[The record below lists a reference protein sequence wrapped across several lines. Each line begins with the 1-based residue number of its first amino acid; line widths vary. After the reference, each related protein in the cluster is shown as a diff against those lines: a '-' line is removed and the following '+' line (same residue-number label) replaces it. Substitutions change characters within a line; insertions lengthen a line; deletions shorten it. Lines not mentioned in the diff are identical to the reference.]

1 MASSPSR
8 THPRSALTTIFDLCG
23 LLSALLLG
31 AIVVLVSA
39 DIATRSFRLANLAWV
54 NEVTEYL
61 LTFATFIGA
70 PWVLHHHGHV
80 NIDIIVT
87 NLSASAQRALARTC
101 DGAGLI
107 ICAILLYEALRVLLG
122 SYADGSM
129 VFKNLVFPEWYLTTP
144 IVFCFALC
152 TIEFAGRLLA
162 RREALP

>member
-1 MASSPSR
+1 MASLPSR
-8 THPRSALTTIFDLCG
+8 TPPRPALTAIFDLCG

-31 AIVVLVSA
+31 AIVVLVTA

-87 NLSASAQRALARTC
+87 NLSASAQGALARTC
-101 DGAGLI
+101 DVVGLI
-107 ICAILLYEALRVLLG
+107 ISTILLYEALRVLLG

-129 VFKNLVFPEWYLTTP
+129 VFKNLVFPEWYLMTP

-152 TIEFAGRLLA
+152 TAEFVSRFVAA
-162 RREALP
+162 REAPQ

>member
-1 MASSPSR
+1 MASSPYR
-8 THPRSALTTIFDLCG
+8 MRSGFALTAIFDLCG

-31 AIVVLVSA
+31 AIVVLVTA
-39 DIATRSFRLANLAWV
+39 DIATRSFHLANLAWV

-87 NLSASAQRALARTC
+87 NLSASAQRALARIC

-107 ICAILLYEALRVLLG
+107 ISAVLLYEALRVLLG
-122 SYADGSM
+122 SHADGSM

-152 TIEFAGRLLA
+152 TVEFGGRFLA
-162 RREALP
+162 RPEALP

>member
-1 MASSPSR
+1 MASSPSHTR
-8 THPRSALTTIFDLCG
+8 RQSALTAIFDLCG

-31 AIVVLVSA
+31 VIVVLVTA
-39 DIATRSFRLANLAWV
+39 DIATRSFHLANLAWV

-61 LTFATFIGA
+61 LTFATFVGA

-87 NLSASAQRALARTC
+87 KLSASAQRALARAC
-101 DGAGLI
+101 DTGGLI
-107 ICAILLYEALRVLLG
+107 ISAVLFYEALRVLLG

-129 VFKNLVFPEWYLTTP
+129 VFKNLIFPEWYLTTP

-152 TIEFAGRLLA
+152 MIEFAGRLLA
-162 RREALP
+162 RREVLS